1 MEDSVQGSAIILPS
15 PPRGSPPSTIIPRYI
30 VRIYRGMLDAP
41 EALRDVIESVLLRE
55 VTDRC
60 EKLSRSIRPI
70 VRLWE
75 ISIGGGHP
83 HVEIT
88 IAEGLVGRRL
98 RADTII

>member
-1 MEDSVQGSAIILPS
+1 
-15 PPRGSPPSTIIPRYI
+15 
-30 VRIYRGMLDAP
+30 MLDAP

-55 VTDRC
+55 IAVKSFHDRC
-60 EKLSRSIRPI
+60 RPI